1 MAFHDVRFPV
11 EIAFGSS
18 GGPERRTEIVTLG
31 SGFEERNSPW
41 AESRRRYNAG
51 YGVRSLDDLHAVIA
65 FFEARHG
72 RLHGFRWKDRVDHRS
87 NAPQTMVAATDQQI
101 GTGDGVAATFQLV
114 KIYVS
119 GGDTYTRTIKKPV
132 AGSVRVAVDGLE
144 KTETTQFTVDAT
156 TGTVTFTSGNIPG
169 VSAVVTAGFE
179 FDVPVRFDA
188 DFLEI
193 NLAAFEAGDIPNIS
207 IVEIRL

>member
-1 MAFHDVRFPV
+1 MAFHEVRFPV
-11 EIAFGSS
+11 EVAFGST

-41 AESRRRYNAG
+41 ADSRRRYNAG
-51 YGVRSLDDLHAVIA
+51 YGVRSLDDLHGVIA

-72 RLHGFRWKDRVDHRS
+72 RLHGFRWKDRVDFKS
-87 NAPQTMVAATDQQI
+87 SAPQATVAVTDQAI
-101 GTGDGVAATFQLV
+101 GTGDGVADTFQLV
-114 KIYVS
+114 KSYAS
-119 GGDTYTRTIKKPV
+119 GGQTYTRTIRKPV
-132 AGSVRVAVDGLE
+132 AGTVLVAVDGQV
-144 KTETTQFTVDAT
+144 KTEGAQFTVDAAA
-156 TGTVTFTSGNIPG
+156 GAVTFTGGNIPG
-169 VSAVVTAGFE
+169 VGAAVTAGFE

-193 NLAAFEAGDIPNIS
+193 NLAAFEAGDVPAIP